1 MENEVID
8 AEATEKETAR
18 KKEEKDEKKESSF
31 VSFFRKA
38 KTKIDSNILEDKIKG
53 AFRAEHHEFDYYV
66 YGDNSLFNGSSVY
79 GSIEEDVLT
88 YLGETKIPPHSVV
101 IDSKNDKAYYA
112 TDEVEDI
119 DLKIT
124 CDGQEYVRKGQTLR
138 LNPEVKEVQV
148 IKAGNHYYLY
158 EGEEK

>member
-1 MENEVID
+1 MENEIID
-8 AEATEKETAR
+8 AEVMEKEAVD
-18 KKEEKDEKKESSF
+18 KKDDKEEKKESSF

-38 KTKIDSNILEDKIKG
+38 KTKIDSNILEDKIKS
-53 AFRAEHHEFDYYV
+53 AFRAGHHEFDYYA

-79 GSIEEDVLT
+79 GSIDQDVLT
-88 YLGETKIPPHSVV
+88 YLGETKILPHSVV

-112 TDEVEDI
+112 TDELKDV
-119 DLKIT
+119 DLTII
-124 CDGQEYVRKGQTLR
+124 CDGQEYVRKGKTLR

-148 IKAGNHYYLY
+148 IKAGTHYYLY